1 MTINYSI
8 RLQILFFWG
17 REIYLEIG
25 TRLQFS
31 TRRKC
36 LFGDQERSSR
46 RPSLSPLFT
55 SSKQY
60 SILLPV
66 IHEREKYRAG
76 KSERKER
83 KGKLLL
89 LLLLFR
95 KIARQFDALKGKR
108 GNFFF
113 SIKFSL
119 TIAGQLRAGQK
130 KKRPLTIHDNR
141 FLSATVR
148 AVQPLPSPFNG
159 KGTPSTVT
167 STLVTALVTGRIGRH
182 QRLKESI

>member
-1 MTINYSI
+1 MPAISQRHAFPHYPGSGSMGCRDVSFLFLLSFGNWIDRCKQWRSI
-8 RLQILFFWG
+8 TRFDYRFCFFG
-17 REIYLEIG
+17 NARCRNLSRE
-25 TRLQFS
+25 RLQFS

-60 SILLPV
+60 SIPLPV

-76 KSERKER
+76 KSERKGR

-95 KIARQFDALKGKR
+95 KIARQFDAR
-108 GNFFF
+108 
-113 SIKFSL
+113 
-119 TIAGQLRAGQK
+119 
-130 KKRPLTIHDNR
+130 
-141 FLSATVR
+141 
-148 AVQPLPSPFNG
+148 
-159 KGTPSTVT
+159 
-167 STLVTALVTGRIGRH
+167 
-182 QRLKESI
+182 

>member
-1 MTINYSI
+1 MPAISQRHAFPDYPGSGSMGCRDVFSFSPFLWKLNRSLQTMTINYSI
-8 RLQILFFWG
+8 RLQILFFFG
-17 REIYLEIG
+17 DARCRNLSRK
-25 TRLQFS
+25 RLQFS

-60 SILLPV
+60 SIPLPV

-76 KSERKER
+76 KSERKGR

-95 KIARQFDALKGKR
+95 KIARQFDAR
-108 GNFFF
+108 
-113 SIKFSL
+113 
-119 TIAGQLRAGQK
+119 
-130 KKRPLTIHDNR
+130 
-141 FLSATVR
+141 
-148 AVQPLPSPFNG
+148 
-159 KGTPSTVT
+159 
-167 STLVTALVTGRIGRH
+167 
-182 QRLKESI
+182 

>member
-1 MTINYSI
+1 MPAISQRHAFPDYPGSGSMGCRDVSFLFLLSFGNRIDRCKQWRSI
-8 RLQILFFWG
+8 TRFDYRFCFFG
-17 REIYLEIG
+17 NARCRNLSRE
-25 TRLQFS
+25 RLQFS

-46 RPSLSPLFT
+46 GPSLSPLFT

-76 KSERKER
+76 KSERKGR

-95 KIARQFDALKGKR
+95 KIARQFDAR
-108 GNFFF
+108 
-113 SIKFSL
+113 
-119 TIAGQLRAGQK
+119 
-130 KKRPLTIHDNR
+130 
-141 FLSATVR
+141 
-148 AVQPLPSPFNG
+148 
-159 KGTPSTVT
+159 
-167 STLVTALVTGRIGRH
+167 
-182 QRLKESI
+182 